1 MGSATQLPF
10 PSENFREVWSFG
22 LFHHLPDKMAQ
33 QAFLELIRVCAPKGY
48 VVVFDAV
55 LPIQWWLRPLA
66 AAICRGDRGK
76 FIRSQTTI
84 KSLLPKRSL

>member
-1 MGSATQLPF
+1 M
-10 PSENFREVWSFG
+10 
-22 LFHHLPDKMAQ
+22 
-33 QAFLELIRVCAPKGY
+33 IRVCAPKGY

-55 LPIQWWLRPLA
+55 LPIRWWLRPLA

-84 KSLLPKRSL
+84 KSLLPKRSLWSIERKLYNLLAWK